1 MDALQLWLCGS
12 HQRSQMLAS
21 QVGVTAEAVRLWAV
35 GKRKVGVKKIMR
47 VSEVTGLSP
56 SEIRPD
62 VFGPEQKREQ
72 AA

>member
-35 GKRKVGVKKIMR
+35 GKRKVGVKKIM
-47 VSEVTGLSP
+47 
-56 SEIRPD
+56 
-62 VFGPEQKREQ
+62 
-72 AA
+72 